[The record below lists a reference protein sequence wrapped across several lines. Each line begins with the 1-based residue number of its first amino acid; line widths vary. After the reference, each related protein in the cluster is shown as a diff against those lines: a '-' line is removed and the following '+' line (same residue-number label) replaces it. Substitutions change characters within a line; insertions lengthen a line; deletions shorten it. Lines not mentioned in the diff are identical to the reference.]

1 MDNQIKEAAWGL
13 GVWGAFSVIFGLL
26 IMAWPGITISTFLV
40 VLGVYLLASG
50 AVLAVG
56 SLINHSGHW
65 VFGTLIGALSVIAG
79 LYVFSHPAA
88 SALAVLSLIAIWAVV
103 VGMLQVAAG
112 LASKRTNWLL
122 VAAGTIYTLF
132 GFYVFA
138 KPAQGALTLIWL
150 IGLSTVVGG
159 VALIVGAFDANRIAK
174 SGSKR

>member
-1 MDNQIKEAAWGL
+1 
-13 GVWGAFSVIFGLL
+13 
-26 IMAWPGITISTFLV
+26 
-40 VLGVYLLASG
+40 
-50 AVLAVG
+50 
-56 SLINHSGHW
+56 
-65 VFGTLIGALSVIAG
+65 
-79 LYVFSHPAA
+79 
-88 SALAVLSLIAIWAVV
+88 
-103 VGMLQVAAG
+103 MLQVAAG